1 MFPYSPQTVF
11 GHGEIG
17 LSLYPGTQD
26 VLNAPQEVVGLQNE
40 HQLPW
45 HSVQELGDFRQE
57 DGNAATDCTK
67 LKRGGRGCRSG
78 GGKPLSLSA
87 KLKRKQQERTGQP
100 LSTYLVLAPFRVTD
114 KATLNAVPI
123 PGGDHAS

>member
-11 GHGEIG
+11 GHCKIG

-40 HQLPW
+40 HQLSW
-45 HSVQELGDFRQE
+45 HSVQELGDFCQE

-67 LKRGGRGCRSG
+67 LKTGGRGCRSG

-87 KLKRKQQERTGQP
+87 KLKQNSRKEQDSLCP
-100 LSTYLVLAPFRVTD
+100 LTSFLLLSELLTRP
-114 KATLNAVPI
+114 P
-123 PGGDHAS
+123 

>member
-67 LKRGGRGCRSG
+67 LKKGGRGCRSG
-78 GGKPLSLSA
+78 GGKPLPLSA
-87 KLKRKQQERTGQP
+87 KLEKKSLCP
-100 LSTYLVLAPFRVTD
+100 LTSFLLLSELLTRP
-114 KATLNAVPI
+114 P
-123 PGGDHAS
+123 

>member
-26 VLNAPQEVVGLQNE
+26 MLNAPQEVIGLQNE

-78 GGKPLSLSA
+78 GGKPLSLHQTENETA
-87 KLKRKQQERTGQP
+87 GKNRT
-100 LSTYLVLAPFRVTD
+100 
-114 KATLNAVPI
+114 
-123 PGGDHAS
+123 ASVHLPHSCSFQSY

>member
-11 GHGEIG
+11 RHGEVG

-26 VLNAPQEVVGLQNE
+26 MLNAPQEVIGLQNE

-57 DGNAATDCTK
+57 DGDAATDCTE
-67 LKRGGRGCRSG
+67 LKKGGRGCRSG
-78 GGKPLSLSA
+78 GGKPLSL
-87 KLKRKQQERTGQP
+87 RQTEMKQQERTGQP
-100 LSTYLVLAPFRVTD
+100 LSTYLILAPLRVTD

-123 PGGDHAS
+123 PGSDHAS